1 MIMFRKM
8 VETCI
13 YSSELEKLK
22 NFYVN
27 NIGLQFVSEEPGRHV
42 FLKAGKSMLLIF
54 NPDSTT
60 NKNQIMFPPH
70 GASTPPASVHFAL
83 EIEKEDYE
91 NAKNILILN
100 KIEIEKELTWE
111 NEKLKSIYF
120 RDPSRN
126 LVEFITKGNWPVE
139 D

>member
-42 FLKAGKSMLLIF
+42 SLKAGKEYVADI
-54 NPDSTT
+54 
-60 NKNQIMFPPH
+60 
-70 GASTPPASVHFAL
+70 
-83 EIEKEDYE
+83 
-91 NAKNILILN
+91 
-100 KIEIEKELTWE
+100 
-111 NEKLKSIYF
+111 
-120 RDPSRN
+120 
-126 LVEFITKGNWPVE
+126 
-139 D
+139 